1 MRQVLSNIKLEGLKY
16 YCCEKGNRLRDGGE
30 FPMTEIGLICLLKR
44 DAVRVLTFLLLT

>member
-1 MRQVLSNIKLEGLKY
+1 MRRVLCSIKLEGLRC